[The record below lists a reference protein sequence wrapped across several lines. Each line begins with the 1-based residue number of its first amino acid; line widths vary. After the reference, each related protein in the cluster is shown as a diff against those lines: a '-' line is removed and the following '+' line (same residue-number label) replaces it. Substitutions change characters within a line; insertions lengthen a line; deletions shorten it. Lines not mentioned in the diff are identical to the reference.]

1 MPVASTA
8 GQSVIVIGAGMV
20 GLSTAWFL
28 QERGIDVTVIDQEGA
43 AAGATWGNA
52 GWLTPGLST
61 PLPEPGVLRYGIR
74 AVLSPA
80 SPVYVPPTVNLKLL
94 SFLLRFARN
103 STTRR
108 WQRAMNSLA
117 PLNRVALESFD
128 RLQQGGIQEP
138 TTATERFIAAF
149 KTEKES
155 KSMRSD
161 LESIRRAGQSVDYE
175 VLTGAQIQE
184 FEPALTPAMDAA
196 LVLKGQ
202 RFINPGAFASSLATA
217 VAARGGQI
225 RFGES
230 VLGVLPPQR
239 PVLSAKSPAEKRV
252 LLVNGEVI
260 SADAVVIATGTWLN
274 ELATPHGVKMR
285 VQAGRGYSFRSP
297 MLHLPQGPVYF
308 PTQRVACTPIDG
320 QLRVAGMMEFRS
332 PQAPLDPR
340 RLAAIIAET
349 RPLIAGIDL
358 SRRQDEWVGSRPC
371 TPDGLPLVGAT
382 KTPGVY
388 VAGGHGMWGVTLGPA
403 TGRLLAKQ
411 ITSGVVPPELRPF
424 DPLR

>member
-8 GQSVIVIGAGMV
+8 PQSVIVIGAGMV

-28 QERGIDVTVIDQEGA
+28 QERGVDVTVIDQEGA
-43 AAGATWGNA
+43 AAGTTWGNA

-61 PLPEPGVLRYGIR
+61 PLPEPGVLRYGLR
-74 AVLSPA
+74 AVLSPS

-94 SFLLRFARN
+94 RFLLRFARN
-103 STTRR
+103 STAHR
-108 WQRAMNSLA
+108 WQRAMNALA

-128 RLQQGGIQEP
+128 QLQQGGIQEP

-155 KSMRSD
+155 DSMRSD
-161 LESIRRAGQSVDYE
+161 LESTRRAGQSIDYE
-175 VLTGAQIQE
+175 VLTGSQIHA
-184 FEPALTPAMDAA
+184 FEPALTPAVSAA

-202 RFINPGAFASSLATA
+202 RFINPGAFAGSLATA

-225 RFGES
+225 HFGEE
-230 VLGVLPPQR
+230 VLGVLPMPGR
-239 PVLSAKSPAEKRV
+239 VLAAKSAAEKLV
-252 LLVNGEVI
+252 LLANGEVI
-260 SADAVVIATGTWLN
+260 CADAVVIATGTWLN
-274 ELATPHGVKMR
+274 ELASEHGVKMR
-285 VQAGRGYSFRSP
+285 VQAGRGYSFSSP
-297 MLHLPQGPVYF
+297 MPTLPQGPVYF

-320 QLRVAGMMEFRS
+320 RLRVAGMMEFRS

-349 RPLIAGIDL
+349 RPLVAGIDL
-358 SRRQDEWVGSRPC
+358 SNRQDEWVGSRPC
-371 TPDGLPLVGAT
+371 TPDGLPLVGTT

-403 TGRLLAKQ
+403 TGRLLAQQ
-411 ITSGVVPPELRPF
+411 ITSGVVPTELKPF
-424 DPLR
+424 NPLR